1 MKKATITLGLLVAL
15 GLTSCY
21 DFSREQDEKDAVT
34 AGKCILFKAESS
46 KKAKVEQAKADY
58 ESAKLEADT
67 RIIEAE
73 ASAKTKM
80 IEANAKAKAIQV
92 VGDALRTNQDYL
104 KFQMIEGMYRYK
116 SDKTV
121 YIPTEANLPIITTK

>member
-1 MKKATITLGLLVAL
+1 MKKLTITLGLFVAL

-21 DFSREQDEKDAVT
+21 DFDREQDEKDAVT

-46 KKAKVEQAKADY
+46 KKAKVEQAKADF

-73 ASAKTKM
+73 ALAKAKL
-80 IEANAKAKAIQV
+80 IEANAKSKAIEV
-92 VGDALRTNQDYL
+92 VGNSLKSNPEYL
-104 KFQMIEGMYRYK
+104 KFQMIEGMYKYK

-121 YIPTEANLPIITTK
+121 YVPTEANLPIILK

>member
-1 MKKATITLGLLVAL
+1 MKNSTITLGLLLSL

-46 KKAKVEQAKADY
+46 KKAKVEQAKADF

-67 RIIEAE
+67 RLIEAE
-73 ASAKTKM
+73 TSAKTKL
-80 IEANAKAKAIQV
+80 IEANAKAKAIQI
-92 VGDALRTNQDYL
+92 VGNALSNNSEYL
-104 KFQMIEGMYRYK
+104 KFQMIEGMYKYK
-116 SDKTV
+116 ANKTV
-121 YIPTEANLPIITTK
+121 YVPTEANLPIILNK

>member
-1 MKKATITLGLLVAL
+1 MKKLTITLGLFVAL

-21 DFSREQDEKDAVT
+21 DFDREQTEKDAVT
-34 AGKCILFKAESS
+34 AGKSILFKAEFS
-46 KKAKVEQAKADY
+46 KKAKVEQAKADF

-73 ASAKTKM
+73 ALAKAKL
-80 IEANAKAKAIQV
+80 IEANAKSKAIEV
-92 VGDALRTNQDYL
+92 VGNSLKSNPEYL
-104 KFQMIEGMYRYK
+104 KFQMIEGMYKYK

-121 YIPTEANLPIITTK
+121 YVPTEANLPIILK

>member
-1 MKKATITLGLLVAL
+1 MKKLTITLGLFVAL

-21 DFSREQDEKDAVT
+21 DFDREQDEKDAVT

-46 KKAKVEQAKADY
+46 KKAKVEQAKADF

-73 ASAKTKM
+73 ALAKAKL
-80 IEANAKAKAIQV
+80 IEANAKSKAIEV
-92 VGDALRTNQDYL
+92 VGNSLKSNPEYL

-121 YIPTEANLPIITTK
+121 YVPTEANLPIILK

>member
-1 MKKATITLGLLVAL
+1 MKKVTITLGLLVAL

-34 AGKCILFKAESS
+34 AGKSILYKAEFS
-46 KKAKVEQAKADY
+46 KKAKVEQAKADF

-67 RIIEAE
+67 RLIEA
-73 ASAKTKM
+73 
-80 IEANAKAKAIQV
+80 EANAKAKLIEASARARAINV
-92 VGDALRTNQDYL
+92 VGIALKSNPEYL
-104 KFQMIEGMYRYK
+104 KFQMIEGMFRYK

-121 YIPTEANLPIITTK
+121 YVPTEANLPIILNK

>member
-1 MKKATITLGLLVAL
+1 MKKLTITLGLFIATS
-15 GLTSCY
+15 LTSCY
-21 DFSREQDEKDAVT
+21 DFDREQTEKDAVT
-34 AGKCILFKAESS
+34 AGKSILFKAEFS
-46 KKAKVEQAKADY
+46 KKAKVEQAKADF

-73 ASAKTKM
+73 ALAKAKL
-80 IEANAKAKAIQV
+80 IEANAKSKAIEV
-92 VGDALRTNQDYL
+92 VGNSLKSNPEYL

-121 YIPTEANLPIITTK
+121 YVPTEANLPIILK

>member
-1 MKKATITLGLLVAL
+1 MKKLTITLGLFVAL

-21 DFSREQDEKDAVT
+21 DFDREQDEKDAVT

-46 KKAKVEQAKADY
+46 KKAKVEQAKADF

-73 ASAKTKM
+73 ALAKAKL
-80 IEANAKAKAIQV
+80 IEANAKSKAIEV
-92 VGDALRTNQDYL
+92 VGNSLKSNPEYL

-121 YIPTEANLPIITTK
+121 YVPTEANLPIIFK

>member
-1 MKKATITLGLLVAL
+1 MKKLTITLGLFVAL

-21 DFSREQDEKDAVT
+21 DFDREQTEKDAVT
-34 AGKCILFKAESS
+34 AGKSILFKAEFS
-46 KKAKVEQAKADY
+46 KKAKVEQAKADF

-73 ASAKTKM
+73 ALAKAKL
-80 IEANAKAKAIQV
+80 IEANAKSKAIEV
-92 VGDALRTNQDYL
+92 VGNSLKSNPEYL

-121 YIPTEANLPIITTK
+121 YVPTEANLPIILK